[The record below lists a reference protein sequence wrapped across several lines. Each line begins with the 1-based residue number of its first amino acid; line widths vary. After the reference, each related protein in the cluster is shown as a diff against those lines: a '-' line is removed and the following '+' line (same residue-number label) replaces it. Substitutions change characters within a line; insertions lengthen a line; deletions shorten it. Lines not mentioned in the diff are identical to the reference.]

1 MQSSII
7 VFSEVHNKLA
17 IKLVLNSLNWVEEQQ
32 DGWYFSSNYVLM
44 FYNIYVFIN
53 FYKTIVLINLIGK
66 TEQVVSFSGGR
77 SRLFRQTIFD

>member
-53 FYKTIVLINLIGK
+53 FYKTIVLINLKGQ

>member
-53 FYKTIVLINLIGK
+53 FYKTIVLINLKGK
-66 TEQVVSFSGGR
+66 TEQVDSFSGGR